1 MRWRLAAALGLAAI
15 ALAVV
20 GGPDAFAQRG
30 WRGGWYRTPPKFPA
44 ASPTHRAFTFSRVQ
58 YDSDRRE
65 PGGQG
70 WYTDYPTAD
79 QNLMIRLSE
88 MTTTPVGFDQ
98 RDEPDHVVV
107 RLTDDELFNYPF
119 IFMSDVGT
127 ILLSELEADRL
138 RQYLLKGGFLWV
150 DDFWG
155 PYAWEQWLGEIGKV
169 LPPGSY
175 PVFDIPNDHPI
186 RRVQY
191 DVDEIPQI
199 PSIQHWRRSGGAT
212 TSERGIRSDEVHF
225 RAIADSDGRLMVL
238 MSHNTD
244 IADGWEREG
253 EDYEFFYRFSVK
265 AYAVGINTVVH
276 AMTN

>member
-1 MRWRLAAALGLAAI
+1 MRWRLAAALGLGAI
-15 ALAVV
+15 ALAVA
-20 GGPDAFAQRG
+20 GGPDALAQRG
-30 WRGGWYRTPPKFPA
+30 WRGGYYRMPPKFPA
-44 ASPTHRAFTFSRVQ
+44 AAPPHRGFTFSRVL

-70 WYTDYPTAD
+70 WHTDYPSAD

-88 MTTTPVGFDQ
+88 MTTTPVGFDKYN
-98 RDEPDHVVV
+98 EPDHVVV

-127 ILLSELEADRL
+127 IYLSALEVDRL
-138 RQYLLKGGFLWV
+138 RNYLVKGGFLWV

-155 PYAWEQWLGEIGKV
+155 PYAWEQWIGEIGKV

-175 PVFDIPNDHPI
+175 PIFDIPDDHPI
-186 RRVQY
+186 HSVQY
-191 DVDEIPQI
+191 DVDDIPQI
-199 PSIQHWRRSGGAT
+199 PSIQHWRRSGGV
-212 TSERGIRSDEVHF
+212 TSERGVSSDEVHF
-225 RAIADSDGRLMVL
+225 RGIADANGRLMVL

>member
-1 MRWRLAAALGLAAI
+1 MRWRLAAALGLGAV
-15 ALAVV
+15 ALAVA
-20 GGPDAFAQRG
+20 GGPDALAQRG
-30 WRGGWYRTPPKFPA
+30 WRGGWYRMPPKFPA
-44 ASPTHRAFTFSRVQ
+44 AAPTHRAFTFSRVL
-58 YDSDRRE
+58 YESDRRE

-70 WYTDYPTAD
+70 WHTDYPSAD

-88 MTTTPVGFDQ
+88 MTTTHVGFD
-98 RDEPDHVVV
+98 RHDEPDHVVV
-107 RLTDDELFNYPF
+107 RLTDNELFNYPF

-127 ILLSELEADRL
+127 VYLSPLEVDRL
-138 RQYLLKGGFLWV
+138 REYLLKGGFLWV

-155 PYAWEQWLGEIGKV
+155 PHAWEQWISEISEV

-175 PVFDIPNDHPI
+175 PIFDIADDHPI
-186 RRVQY
+186 LRVQY

-225 RAIADSDGRLMVL
+225 RGIADTDGRLMVL

>member
-1 MRWRLAAALGLAAI
+1 MRWKLAAAVGLGAI
-15 ALAVV
+15 ALAVAA
-20 GGPDAFAQRG
+20 GPDALAQRG
-30 WRGGWYRTPPKFPA
+30 WRGGWYRMPPKFPT
-44 ASPTHRAFTFSRVQ
+44 STPTHRAFTFSRIL

-70 WYTDYPTAD
+70 WHTDYPSAD

-88 MTTTPVGFDQ
+88 MTTTHVGFD
-98 RDEPDHVVV
+98 RHNEPDHVVV
-107 RLTDDELFNYPF
+107 RLTDDELFDYPF

-127 ILLSELEADRL
+127 IYLSQIEVDRL

-155 PYAWEQWLGEIGKV
+155 PYAWEQWLSEIGKV
-169 LPPGSY
+169 LPPGSF
-175 PVFDIPNDHPI
+175 PVFDIPDEHPI
-186 RRVQY
+186 LRVQY

-212 TSERGIRSDEVHF
+212 TSERGVRSDEVHF
-225 RAIADSDGRLMVL
+225 RGIADTDGRLMVL